1 MVNIDLIKKHLPEH
15 LWEVVKSYTISDSFL
30 EKIADVIVLIL
41 ESKSLENQ
49 QEKQSWFDL
58 FPLMDEEQINKLRD
72 ILTREKQKLEEIE
85 KKYKDKKDIILNK
98 YSSAVVTTSYQN
110 KIVEIKKQETL
121 HNEKDHEEAD
131 NLLNTI

>member
-1 MVNIDLIKKHLPEH
+1 MVNIDLVQKHLPNH
-15 LWEVVKSYTISDSFL
+15 LWEVVKSYTIADSFL
-30 EKIADVIVLIL
+30 EKIADVIILVL

-58 FPLMDEEQINKLRD
+58 FPLMDEEQIHKLRD

-85 KKYKDKKDIILNK
+85 KKYKDKKDTIINK
-98 YSSAVVTTSYQN
+98 YSSAVATTSYQN
-110 KIVEIKKQETL
+110 KISEIKKQETF